1 MRRARRI
8 VTVAV
13 CGWTLCGGLVAVPA
27 TAQGQPTA
35 TGAGSVGAVDITVNG
50 TSAHSDPIAP
60 CVVDD
65 APSART
71 DPVTIGTKTKY
82 GLSSTTCTRN
92 ADGTA
97 SVKVT
102 GQRFETSVLQQFGGP
117 VIKVR
122 TFGAGCNTTAN
133 GSNGSMELGS
143 VTGIT
148 VPQNIP
154 PNHTIAIPGTTP
166 GAPPMA
172 EVVLNELIVPV
183 PADGSLTTNAVHIKL
198 FPQGGPA
205 SGDILVGSA
214 SCSPYGF

>member
-8 VTVAV
+8 VTAAV
-13 CGWTLCGGLVAVPA
+13 LCGGLVAAPGS
-27 TAQGQPTA
+27 AQAQPGA
-35 TGAGSVGAVDITVNG
+35 TGAGSVGAADIAVNG
-50 TSAHSDPIAP
+50 TPAHADPIAP
-60 CVVDD
+60 CVVD
-65 APSART
+65 ATPAGRT
-71 DPVTIGTKTKY
+71 DPVTVGTRTKY
-82 GLSSTTCTRN
+82 GLGSSTCTRN

-122 TFGAGCNTTAN
+122 TFGAGCTTTAN
-133 GSNGSMELGS
+133 GSNGTMELGN

-154 PNHTIAIPGTTP
+154 PNHTITVPGTTP

-183 PADGSLTTNAVHIKL
+183 PADGSLTTNAMHIKL

-214 SCSPYGF
+214 RCSPFGF